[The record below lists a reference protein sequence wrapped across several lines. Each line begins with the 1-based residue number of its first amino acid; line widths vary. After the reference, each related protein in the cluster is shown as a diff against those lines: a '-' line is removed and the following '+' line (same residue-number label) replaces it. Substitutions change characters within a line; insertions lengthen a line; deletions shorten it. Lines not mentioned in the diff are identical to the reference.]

1 MQYHIIVLVCLKK
14 NFVTVNITLKNI
26 YKHLKILF
34 VDIFI
39 VLREIFSQTLLL
51 ISRDNQKAKINVNIC
66 LSTL

>member
-66 LSTL
+66 QSTL